1 MAIKAKITPQN
12 KIKVTNYQTNA
23 SKIRL
28 NDLMDVSRET
38 ASDGSLLI
46 YNGLTEVWEPRSVV
60 ENENTEINGG
70 EF

>member
-12 KIKVTNYQTNA
+12 QIKVTNYQTNA

-28 NDLMDVSRET
+28 SDLMDVSREQAT
-38 ASDGSLLI
+38 DGSLLM
-46 YNGLTEVWEPRSVV
+46 YNGLIDVWEPRSVV